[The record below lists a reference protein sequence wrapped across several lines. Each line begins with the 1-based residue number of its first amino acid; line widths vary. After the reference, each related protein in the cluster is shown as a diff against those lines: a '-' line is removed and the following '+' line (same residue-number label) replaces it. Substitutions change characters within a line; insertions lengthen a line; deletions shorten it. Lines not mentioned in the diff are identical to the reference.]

1 MIADIRTVLWKEWRS
16 FLRFPGGRWRLGLVV
31 IMPIVFF
38 AFYGPAT
45 SGPEW
50 VESPDAIFV
59 AVIVPLVVGMMVAPD
74 SFAGERER
82 RTLATLLS
90 GRLPDRAILA
100 GKVVFGVSVSW
111 VMALLT
117 TATAVGVVNLL
128 NRGEGFLMLTPL
140 LLLSSVVISLLVAV
154 LTVAVGIMVSMRAGT
169 VQQAQQ
175 LVAAI
180 LLIPPMIAGPIVA
193 VALQNDPGAVKRFFE
208 ARSAVGVFLVAVVAL
223 VAADLL
229 LGWIA
234 TRLFRRDRLVARLS
248 GPS

>member
-1 MIADIRTVLWKEWRS
+1 MIADVRTVIWKEWRS
-16 FLRFPGGRWRLGLVV
+16 FRRFPGGRWRLALTVV
-31 IMPIVFF
+31 MPIAFF

-45 SGPEW
+45 TGPDW
-50 VESPDAIFV
+50 VEAPDAIFV
-59 AVIVPLVVGMMVAPD
+59 AVVVPLVVGMMVAPD

-100 GKVVFGVSVSW
+100 GKVVFGVLVSW

-117 TATAVGVVNLL
+117 TATAVGVVNIL

-154 LTVAVGIMVSMRAGT
+154 LTVAVGIMVSLRSGT

-193 VALQNDPGAVKRFFE
+193 VSLQNDPQALNRFFE
-208 ARSAVGVFLVAVVAL
+208 ARSALGVFFVAVAAL
-223 VAADLL
+223 VTADVV

-234 TRLFRRDRLVARLS
+234 THIFRRDRLVARLS
-248 GPS
+248 RH